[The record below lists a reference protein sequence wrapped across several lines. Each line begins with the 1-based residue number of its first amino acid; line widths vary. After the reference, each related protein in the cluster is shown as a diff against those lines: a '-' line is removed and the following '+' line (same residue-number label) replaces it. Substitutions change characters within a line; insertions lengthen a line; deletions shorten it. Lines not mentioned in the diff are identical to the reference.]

1 MIRLFFILITVG
13 LLSACTSHQLWSTAQ
28 VIKNLDCDDR
38 NTEIYN
44 RCNTNLEEE
53 NELALERKRQ
63 QEEES
68 QRERDIQEALARKA
82 PEEKNPRATKN
93 KLQRVGRVVTRVQP
107 RNWLTV
113 L

>member
-1 MIRLFFILITVG
+1 MIRTFFILITAG

-28 VIKNLDCDDR
+28 VIKNLDCDDS

-44 RCNTNLEEE
+44 RCDTNLEEE

-68 QRERDIQEALARKA
+68 QKERDIEEALAHRA
-82 PEEKNPRATKN
+82 PEEKTHKSTQ
-93 KLQRVGRVVTRVQP
+93 K
-107 RNWLTV
+107 
-113 L
+113 

>member
-1 MIRLFFILITVG
+1 MIRTIFILITAG
-13 LLSACTSHQLWSTAQ
+13 LLSACTNHQLWSTAQ

-44 RCNTNLEEE
+44 RCDTNLEEE

-68 QRERDIQEALARKA
+68 QKERDIEEALARRA
-82 PEEKNPRATKN
+82 PEEKTPKSNQK
-93 KLQRVGRVVTRVQP
+93 
-107 RNWLTV
+107 
-113 L
+113 